1 MKGLDIKLI
10 QLKEEIDD
18 SVQWMEDTQTL
29 LNTPMSEPT
38 KVSSKELE
46 EKEELIQVVLFIL
59 RVVR

>member
-1 MKGLDIKLI
+1 MKLI
-10 QLKEEIDD
+10 QLKNEIDD
-18 SVQWMEDTQTL
+18 SVQWMKDTQTL
-29 LNTPMSEPT
+29 LNSPMAEPT